1 MSFAGLKTAILN
13 ISKTIESEQEKFNLA
28 ASFQKTIE
36 EILKKKTKIAFN
48 EFEKQNNMQDKIFV
62 VAGGVAANK
71 KIRSML
77 INLCKE
83 NNYQSVF
90 PPIEICGDNA
100 AMIAMVGLEKY
111 KLKLFS
117 ELDHPA
123 KPRWPLDENALFLKG
138 AGVKL

>member
-1 MSFAGLKTAILN
+1 
-13 ISKTIESEQEKFNLA
+13 
-28 ASFQKTIE
+28 
-36 EILKKKTKIAFN
+36 
-48 EFEKQNNMQDKIFV
+48 
-62 VAGGVAANK
+62 
-71 KIRSML
+71 ML

-100 AMIAMVGLEKY
+100 AMIAVVGMEKY
-111 KLKLFS
+111 KLKLFNK
-117 ELDHPA
+117 LDHPA

>member
-1 MSFAGLKTAILN
+1 MNYWLLKSEPDVWSIEQQKDAG
-13 ISKTIESEQEKFNLA
+13 SE
-28 ASFQKTIE
+28 
-36 EILKKKTKIAFN
+36 
-48 EFEKQNNMQDKIFV
+48 
-62 VAGGVAANK
+62 GVAWDGVRNYQAANNL
-71 KIRSML
+71 RSML

-111 KLKLFS
+111 KLKLFNK
-117 ELDHPA
+117 LDHPA